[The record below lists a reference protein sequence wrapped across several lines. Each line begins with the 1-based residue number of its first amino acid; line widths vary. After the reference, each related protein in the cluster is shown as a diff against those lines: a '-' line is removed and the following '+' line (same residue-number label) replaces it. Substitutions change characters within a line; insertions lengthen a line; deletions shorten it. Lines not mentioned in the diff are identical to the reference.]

1 MMLDVYGE
9 WGILMA
15 EVSTVVK
22 NVSKPEKFSLA
33 SVGKG
38 IFKSRYLYIIFVPVI
53 LYYVIFHYLPM
64 YGLLIAFQEYNPFK
78 GIWGSKWVGLK
89 HVESFINSVFFW
101 RLLRN
106 TIAINLYGMIVGF
119 PAPIILA
126 LMMNEVRNNFFKK
139 AVQTTV
145 YLPNFISTV
154 VVCGMIVSF
163 LSPSSGII
171 NALIKMLGGQSIH
184 FLAEPGWFWS
194 IYVWSGVWQGAGWGS
209 IIYLAALAGLDPTL
223 YEAAIV
229 DGASSWKRLWHITI
243 PGIMPTIIIMLIM
256 NMGSIFSVGYEK
268 IILLYNA
275 NTYPTAD
282 VINTYVY
289 RRGILKADFSYSTA
303 ISFFNNIINFIM
315 LVTVN
320 KIARKVGETSL
331 W

>member
-1 MMLDVYGE
+1 
-9 WGILMA
+9 MA
-15 EVSTVVK
+15 EVSTAVVK
-22 NVSKPEKFSLA
+22 NVSRPGKFSFA
-33 SVGKG
+33 SVGRG

-53 LYYVIFHYLPM
+53 LYYIIFHYLPM

-89 HVESFINSVFFW
+89 HVESFIKSVFFW

-106 TIAINLYGMIVGF
+106 TIAINIYGMVVGF

-126 LMMNEVRNNFFKK
+126 LMMNEIRNNAFKK
-139 AVQTTV
+139 TIQTTV

-163 LSPSSGII
+163 LSPSSGIV
-171 NALIKMLGGQSIH
+171 NALITTLGGQPIH
-184 FLAEPGWFWS
+184 FLAEPAWFWT
-194 IYVWSGVWQGAGWGS
+194 IYVWSGVWQSAGWGS

-289 RRGILKADFSYSTA
+289 RRGILKADFSYTTA